1 MRTRLQVGQMQSE
14 HYFLSHTP
22 PTLPLPGILSCSH
35 HLLTVRY
42 CHQRHRPWRYSAA
55 EMDLQ
60 PENDSDLNVA
70 KDCRRQ
76 QRKGKGMRSS
86 ALQTEQQMS
95 SGEMEFQNASED
107 LQGNDESHRKGGT
120 LNSHTV

>member
-1 MRTRLQVGQMQSE
+1 
-14 HYFLSHTP
+14 
-22 PTLPLPGILSCSH
+22 
-35 HLLTVRY
+35 
-42 CHQRHRPWRYSAA
+42 
-55 EMDLQ
+55 MDLQ

-120 LNSHTV
+120 FNRHKYNCSRMYSGMQRVGERVGN